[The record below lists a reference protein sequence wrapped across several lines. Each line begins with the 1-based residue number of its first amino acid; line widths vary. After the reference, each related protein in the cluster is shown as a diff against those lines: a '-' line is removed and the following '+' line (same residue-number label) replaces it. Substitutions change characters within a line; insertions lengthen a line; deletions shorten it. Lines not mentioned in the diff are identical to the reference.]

1 MECPAPA
8 PTGQGQPFQATVQ
21 RARRAPRA
29 PPARAPRPASRPRSP
44 APSCT
49 VSCAAAASGAHP
61 PAAWGLRLRQPLR
74 PTGLRRLLRLSRPGL
89 RLRLGAS
96 LAPAPACARAGSSPR
111 RAALP
116 KRAVRYAGHTATWLP
131 TARGRACHRGEGEW
145 PIERSWPS
153 PRRGGRAPAPARDC
167 NGRAGGIQPVPPCV
181 QATNCSSPPTSN
193 PSTCIRSAVRIGTP
207 R

>member
-29 PPARAPRPASRPRSP
+29 PPARAPRPLPAQSPARRRPRARTPLPPGASVSASP
-44 APSCT
+44 CARPACGG
-49 VSCAAAASGAHP
+49 SCA
-61 PAAWGLRLRQPLR
+61 
-74 PTGLRRLLRLSRPGL
+74 
-89 RLRLGAS
+89 S
-96 LAPAPACARAGSSPR
+96 LVPACASASAPLSR
-111 RAALP
+111 RPPLARGQAL
-116 KRAVRYAGHTATWLP
+116 RRGALRYQSGRFDWLP